1 MASIFL
7 RLAEETKKRLQDKA
21 DRVQLSLN
29 SYCRMVLIKSL
40 ENKNGEVNEKSK
52 SNSIEQSDT
61 TS

>member
-40 ENKNGEVNEKSK
+40 ENKNGEVNEKGK
-52 SNSIEQSDT
+52 SNSIEQSD
-61 TS
+61 SSS

>member
-29 SYCRMVLIKSL
+29 SYCRMVLIEHL
-40 ENKNGEVNEKSK
+40 NKKGVVDEKESWK
-52 SNSIEQSDT
+52 ER
-61 TS
+61 